1 MKKLWTKFIDY
12 VLPTIFGVAWFTTL
26 VALSVGAL
34 IWSVKWVLR
43 LVGVL

>member
-1 MKKLWTKFIDY
+1 MKKLWRKFIDD
-12 VLPTIFGVAWFTTL
+12 VLPAILGGAILITTL
-26 VALSVGAL
+26 ALSVGAM